1 MGSIVSQEGK
11 YLNMVSSVSGY
22 GQFISWEG
30 VTLPLKV
37 SLEVS
42 SISKEGTLFMWRVAL
57 TLRRMVL

>member
-1 MGSIVSQEGK
+1 
-11 YLNMVSSVSGY
+11 MVSSVSGY
-22 GQFISWEG
+22 GQFISGKG

-42 SISKEGTLFMWRVAL
+42 SISKEGTLSMWMVAL